1 MLWLQ
6 EASCAGQFINHVT
19 ATAVGSVMY
28 FVVATLAEV
37 DPMYQYSLKYFQQL
51 FNLCIENSPKSSDLN
66 ARLNILITN
75 CTTTVYTNVA
85 RGLFEQHKLM
95 FSFMLCCD
103 IMRQSEKISNAE
115 WSYFLRGA
123 AGMDKQRPEKPDIP
137 WLTQAVWNSCCDLE
151 DSLPAFKNLTTD
163 LVSTPVFC
171 NIGRLLVNCIIYC

>member
-1 MLWLQ
+1 
-6 EASCAGQFINHVT
+6 
-19 ATAVGSVMY
+19 MY

-51 FNLCIENSPKSSDLN
+51 FNLCIENSPKSSDLTT
-66 ARLNILITN
+66 RLNTLLVN
-75 CTTTVYTNVA
+75 CTNSVYTNVA

-103 IMRQSEKISNAE
+103 IMRQSGKIDNAE

-137 WLTQAVWNSCCDLE
+137 WLTKALWNNCYDLE
-151 DSLPAFKNLTTD
+151 DSLPAFKHFTTD
-163 LVSTPVFC
+163 LVSTPIFC
-171 NIGRLLVNCIIYC
+171 NIGRLLVNCILTIIVIMYGGYR

>member
-1 MLWLQ
+1 
-6 EASCAGQFINHVT
+6 
-19 ATAVGSVMY
+19 MY

-51 FNLCIENSPKSSDLN
+51 FNLCIENSPKSSDLTT
-66 ARLNILITN
+66 RLNTLITN
-75 CTTTVYTNVA
+75 CTTSVYTNVA

-103 IMRQSEKISNAE
+103 IMRQANKISNAE

-137 WLTQAVWNSCCDLE
+137 WLTQALWNNCCDLE
-151 DSLPAFKNLTTD
+151 DTLPAFKNLTTD

-171 NIGRLLVNCIIYC
+171 NIGRLLVNYTLYCWSDHVPLTGEG